1 MSRENVEIVRSMYKT
16 LDGKLH
22 GNFEF
27 LAPEVEFHTS
37 GAFPDLDPVYRG
49 RDGFQMLNDRLNAP
63 WAEISL
69 DPDRIIDIGERVV
82 VLSHFQGTGRDGIE
96 ARLPIAHVWTLR
108 NGQVVRV
115 DAFSDQEKALEAVG
129 LSEQDAHADS

>member
-1 MSRENVEIVRSMYKT
+1 MSQQNVEIVRSMYKT

-22 GNFEF
+22 GNFEL

-37 GAFPDLDPVYRG
+37 GVFPDLDSVYRG
-49 RDGFQMLNDRLNAP
+49 RDGFQLLNDHLNAP

-69 DPDRIIDIGERVV
+69 DPDRIIDLGERVL
-82 VLSHFQGTGRDGIE
+82 VLSHFQAAGRDGIE

-115 DAFSDQEKALEAVG
+115 DAFSDHQKALEAVG
-129 LSEQDAHADS
+129 LSE

>member
-1 MSRENVEIVRSMYKT
+1 MSHENVEIVRSMYKT

-49 RDGFQMLNDRLNAP
+49 REGFQILNDRLNAP

-69 DPDRIIDIGERVV
+69 EPDRIIDIGERVL

-96 ARLPIAHVWTLR
+96 ARLPIAHVWTLW
-108 NGQVVRV
+108 NGLVVRV
-115 DAFSDQEKALEAVG
+115 DAFSDQQKALEAVG
-129 LSEQDAHADS
+129 LSE